1 MAQTTANELDL
12 IAENLKDLGLQP
24 ETQPIAVYH
33 YQTSLYLFAGIGLVA
48 AIIGWLQ
55 PLFGFLLTAVAFFFL
70 TREFVRPFLARV
82 KSTAAQNL
90 SVTIPARSKEFQKT
104 VVIIPLAEPNVL
116 PSNGLSENTLYWL
129 TLGLGMLT
137 LISQLLKAPLGSL
150 VPAGLLLIIAYRLSM
165 AKVAVPPVD
174 SASVVELAA
183 VLTKARPATTTV
195 TLLFTGSSALN
206 SGLLPLVQ
214 SLKGS
219 PELTYVVNLMSTAAP
234 NPQLV
239 ASEGPISYRADAFL
253 QETLVAVAGQKGIAL
268 DITKSRPF
276 SKSIPLKAGKYRTIT
291 LALPQSQNPADPGA
305 TKNLRELLVGLI
317 RQIEA

>member
-12 IAENLKDLGLQP
+12 IAENLKELGLQP
-24 ETQPIAVYH
+24 EKQPIAVYR
-33 YQTSLYLFAGIGLVA
+33 YQTSLYLFAGIGIVA
-48 AIIGWLQ
+48 AILGLLQ
-55 PLFGFLLTAVAFFFL
+55 PLLGFLLTAVALFFL
-70 TREFVRPFLARV
+70 TREIVRPVLARV
-82 KSTAAQNL
+82 KPTAAQNL

-104 VVIIPLAEPNVL
+104 IVIVPLAEPNVL
-116 PSNGLSENTLYWL
+116 PSSGLSENTLYWL
-129 TLGLGMLT
+129 TLGLGTLT

-150 VPAGLLLIIAYRLSM
+150 VPIVLLLAIAYRLSM
-165 AKVAVPPVD
+165 SKATVPPVD

-183 VLTKARPATTTV
+183 VLSKARPATTTV

-219 PELTYVVNLMSTAAP
+219 PELTYVVNLTSTATT
-234 NPQLV
+234 NPQLIAV
-239 ASEGPISYRADAFL
+239 EGPTSYRADEFL
-253 QETLVAVAGQKGIAL
+253 EETLVEVAGQKEIAL
-268 DITKSRPF
+268 DIIKSRPF

-291 LALPQSQNPADPGA
+291 LALPQPQNPADPGA